1 MTPDMEEPPVVNT
14 EGSQF
19 SKLSTASIGT
29 KPLTRADLSDDEF
42 TLWTALTQ
50 MVVRTAIDAGKDLS
64 QDDKTTIKTAVFA
77 KIAEARQHA
86 PLSRAMAAVLKQLTS
101 LDQEINYPDL
111 HTRIFNH
118 AVDTETDKLR
128 VREAARR
135 RQAAEQQTGPGPTE
149 PLRLDEMLLELD
161 EDPEYR
167 IAGLHPTGGRTGIF
181 AMRKIGKSTLMGNVT
196 RCLVDDEPLF
206 GRYPVEPVGRV
217 LIIDNE
223 LDPRT
228 LKRWLRDQQIRNT
241 HRVDVLTLRGRTGTF
256 NIIDP
261 EIRAHWARLCAGA
274 DIVIFDCLRPILDA
288 LGLSEDKDAGR
299 FLVSFDAFLAEAGIG
314 EAIVVHHMGH
324 AGERA
329 RGDSRIQDWPD
340 AIWKLVSE
348 DPEDPS
354 SPRFF
359 SAYGRDVN
367 VPEFRLDYDQPSRR
381 LSVGGG
387 SRKDG
392 KIDGKMAAVL
402 EFIER
407 SPGTSKTGI
416 KAVLPGDDKVTARA
430 IDKAVELGLVE
441 ERDRQGQ
448 GGGKAY
454 YPTPVTPVNPGL
466 PRF

>member
-1 MTPDMEEPPVVNT
+1 MSPLENPPVVNT
-14 EGSQF
+14 EGPNY
-19 SKLSTASIGT
+19 SKLSIASIGT
-29 KPLTRADLSDDEF
+29 QPLTRAELSADEHP
-42 TLWTALTQ
+42 LRAKLIQTAYKQ
-50 MVVRTAIDAGKDLS
+50 IADAGEQLN
-64 QDDKTTIKTAVFA
+64 DDDIARIEKAVLA

-86 PLSRAMAAVLKQLTS
+86 PLSKAMASTLQQLPS
-101 LDQEINYPDL
+101 LDYKVDYPDL
-111 HTRIFNH
+111 NTRLFEH
-118 AVDTETDKLR
+118 AVTEETDKLR
-128 VREAARR
+128 VRAAARR
-135 RQAAEQQTGPGPTE
+135 RQAAELQTGPGPTE
-149 PLRLDEMLLELD
+149 PRRLDHLLLEPD
-161 EDPEYR
+161 DAPEYR
-167 IAGLHPTGGRTGIF
+167 IQGLHPTGGRTGVF
-181 AMRKIGKSTLMGNVT
+181 AMRKIGKSTLMGNVA
-196 RCLVDDEPLF
+196 RSLVDNQPLF
-206 GRYPVEPVGRV
+206 GRYPVEPVNRL

-228 LKRWLRDQQIRNT
+228 IKRWLRDQQIQNT

-261 EIRAHWARLCAGA
+261 EIRAQWARLCAGA
-274 DIVIFDCLRPILDA
+274 DLVIFDCLRPILDA

-314 EAIVVHHMGH
+314 EAIIVHHMGH
-324 AGERA
+324 TGERA

-348 DPEDPS
+348 DPEDPN

-367 VPEFRLDYDQPSRR
+367 VPEFRLDYEPASRR
-381 LSVGGG
+381 LSIGGG

-392 KIDGKMAAVL
+392 KIDGKLAAVL

-430 IDKAVELGLVE
+430 IDKAVELGFVE

-454 YPTPVTPVNPGL
+454 YLTPVTPVNSGA